1 MQRSLQ
7 MQQGAPGNRILFQL
21 HSRVD
26 PHHTVQRRREPRL
39 VALMHRNNQ
48 APVGRRRR
56 LCPAGQPGTAIS
68 RITVAEVR
76 MVGFY
81 RLTDIVGL
89 QTAVREASV
98 REARAAN
105 GISVI
110 ALSLIGTGGQPAQP
124 GQSAPPH
131 RIAIPQACV
140 QGTQQDGF
148 IKMFGLIGHTADR
161 HHIRQ
166 PLPEFAQPR
175 PCQGRFARLRW
186 PQYREYTHPSWSFPQ
201 PDGYPVGRTN
211 ACPVR
216 LCYLML
222 LLPHG
227 ARWIAQI
234 R

>member
-1 MQRSLQ
+1 
-7 MQQGAPGNRILFQL
+7 
-21 HSRVD
+21 
-26 PHHTVQRRREPRL
+26 
-39 VALMHRNNQ
+39 
-48 APVGRRRR
+48 
-56 LCPAGQPGTAIS
+56 
-68 RITVAEVR
+68 

-81 RLTDIVGL
+81 RLTDIAGL
-89 QTAVREASV
+89 QTAARGASVRGASV
-98 REARAAN
+98 REASAAN

-110 ALSLIGTGGQPAQP
+110 ALSPIGSGGQPAQR

-201 PDGYPVGRTN
+201 PDGCPVGRTN